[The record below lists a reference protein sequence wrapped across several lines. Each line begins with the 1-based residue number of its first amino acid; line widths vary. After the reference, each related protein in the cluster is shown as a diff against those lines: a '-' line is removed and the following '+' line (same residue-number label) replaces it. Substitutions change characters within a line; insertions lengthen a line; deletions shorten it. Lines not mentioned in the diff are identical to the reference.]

1 MIKKFFVALIALSL
15 LVFGCTGGESI
26 TAPNDEID
34 TNLFDVYQT
43 NDFAIGY
50 PKGWKLK
57 DDFTSDLTQAT
68 EVAFVS
74 HVKEFFFTPTVSVSM
89 REVTSGVKTL
99 DFAKVVM
106 AQNEKSLLN
115 FNLVD
120 SADFALP
127 NIDASVLNTFQG
139 KVQPEGDLVEYFQ
152 TYAIS
157 GTKAFIITGAHDPN
171 GDPLLAERL
180 IETLQNFR
188 VR

>member
-1 MIKKFFVALIALSL
+1 MSKKFIVALIAVCL
-15 LVFGCTGGESI
+15 LVIGCTGGESI
-26 TAPNDEID
+26 TASNDEID

-68 EVAFVS
+68 EVAFIS

-89 REVTSGVKTL
+89 REVTAGVKTL

-115 FNLVD
+115 FNLVE
-120 SADFALP
+120 SVDFALP
-127 NIDASVLNTFQG
+127 NVDASVLHTFQG
-139 KVQPEGDLVEYFQ
+139 KVQAEGDLVEYFQ
-152 TYAIS
+152 TYAIFGS
-157 GTKAFIITGAHDPN
+157 KAFIITGAHDPN

-180 IETLQNFR
+180 LETLQNFR